1 MRNRLA
7 LPLIL
12 LLPLALAACG
22 GGGGGPQLAGGVRP
36 RNPAYAPPGPAAD
49 PWRPYIHE
57 ASARFLIR
65 ETWIRAV
72 MRQESGGHQYLH
84 GQLTTSSS
92 GAMGLMQIMPA
103 TYEVLRQRY
112 NLGDDP
118 YEPHDN
124 IMAGTALIAELFVKY
139 GSPGFLAAYNSSP
152 RTVDAYLAGRRRLP
166 SQTVMYVASVAPA
179 LDGPSSGPLATYGGG
194 NPEPAAPAPVE
205 VAEAA
210 PVTAPGAVI
219 WGNTPAPAPQYTA
232 PPPAPAPHTSHF
244 ALIPSAMADPMP
256 MTAGGSRWG
265 IQVGAL
271 ASPDLARQTAEQ
283 ARSVAPTELASAQT
297 VVGQTTTATGGTLY
311 RARLVGITHPAAA
324 SACGQLSA
332 QRWPCL
338 TVPPGG

>member
-7 LPLIL
+7 LTLTL

-22 GGGGGPQLAGGVRP
+22 GGGPQLAGGGRP
-36 RNPAYAPPGPAAD
+36 SNPAYDPPGPQGD

-112 NLGDDP
+112 DLGDDP
-118 YEPHDN
+118 YNPRDN
-124 IMAGTALIAELFVKY
+124 IMAGTALIAELYVKY

-166 SQTVMYVASVAPA
+166 NQTVMYVASVAPT
-179 LDGPSSGPLATYGGG
+179 LATY
-194 NPEPAAPAPVE
+194 
-205 VAEAA
+205 
-210 PVTAPGAVI
+210 I
-219 WGNTPAPAPQYTA
+219 
-232 PPPAPAPHTSHF
+232 
-244 ALIPSAMADPMP
+244 
-256 MTAGGSRWG
+256 
-265 IQVGAL
+265 
-271 ASPDLARQTAEQ
+271 
-283 ARSVAPTELASAQT
+283 T
-297 VVGQTTTATGGTLY
+297 V
-311 RARLVGITHPAAA
+311 
-324 SACGQLSA
+324 
-332 QRWPCL
+332 
-338 TVPPGG
+338 

>member
-1 MRNRLA
+1 MRTRLA
-7 LPLIL
+7 LPLTL

-22 GGGGGPQLAGGVRP
+22 GGGAPRVATDYRPQ
-36 RNPAYAPPGPAAD
+36 NPAYTPPGPQGD
-49 PWRPYIHE
+49 PWRPYIKE

-92 GAMGLMQIMPA
+92 GAMGLMQLMPA

-118 YEPHDN
+118 YNPHDN
-124 IMAGTALIAELFVKY
+124 IMAGTALIAELYVKY

-152 RTVDAYLAGRRRLP
+152 RTMDAYLAGRRRLP
-166 SQTVMYVASVAPA
+166 SQTVMYVASVAPT
-179 LDGPSSGPLATYGGG
+179 LDGPSSGPMSAYGGG
-194 NPEPAAPAPVE
+194 GPEPAPAPAPVE

-210 PVTAPGAVI
+210 PVTAPGTVI
-219 WGNTPAPAPQYTA
+219 WGGSATPAPAA
-232 PPPAPAPHTSHF
+232 SPPPQPASHFARF
-244 ALIPSAMADPMP
+244 ALIPSAMAEPVP
-256 MTAGGSRWG
+256 VSAGGSRWG

-271 ASPDLARQTAEQ
+271 ASPDLARQTADQ
-283 ARSVAPTELASAQT
+283 ARGVAPTELEAAET
-297 VVGQTTTATGGTLY
+297 VVGTTITATGGTLY
-311 RARLVGITHPAAA
+311 RARLEGITHPAAA
-324 SACGQLSA
+324 SACNRLTA